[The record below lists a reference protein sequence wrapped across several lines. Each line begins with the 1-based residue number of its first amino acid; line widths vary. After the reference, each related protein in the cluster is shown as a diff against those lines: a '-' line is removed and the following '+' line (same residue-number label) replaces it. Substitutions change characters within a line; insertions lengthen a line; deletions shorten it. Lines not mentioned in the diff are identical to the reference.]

1 MGTDHGKNKVRIP
14 LRKPKSLEQSSKTT
28 VLDKQKRTQTS
39 KSSSNMSDK
48 QKRRQIKTSSK
59 KTTITDTQKQGQVFP
74 RYDLFEK
81 RKDEGRAPS
90 KLLTPKNGNKKVSPG
105 SRGKKQSRN
114 RKKQAQPDVDYIIKP
129 LYILPEG
136 AKTKKKKGVMV

>member
-1 MGTDHGKNKVRIP
+1 MGTNHGNTIKIP

-28 VLDKQKRTQTS
+28 VLDSQKRG
-39 KSSSNMSDK
+39 
-48 QKRRQIKTSSK
+48 QIRGSSK
-59 KTTITDTQKQGQVFP
+59 KTTITDTQKRGQIRGSSKKTTVTDTQKRGQIGL
-74 RYDLFEK
+74 RYDLFEGRK
-81 RKDEGRAPS
+81 RPS
-90 KLLTPKNGNKKVSPG
+90 KKPTPKVSPG
-105 SRGKKQSRN
+105 SSDRKQSRN

>member
-1 MGTDHGKNKVRIP
+1 MGTNHGNTVKIP

-28 VLDKQKRTQTS
+28 VLDKQKRRQTS
-39 KSSSNMSDK
+39 KSSSNISDK
-48 QKRRQIKTSSK
+48 QKRNQTKTPSK
-59 KTTITDTQKQGQVFP
+59 KTTVTDTQKRGQIGL
-74 RYDLFEK
+74 RYDLFEGRK
-81 RKDEGRAPS
+81 RPS
-90 KLLTPKNGNKKVSPG
+90 KKPTPKVSPG
-105 SRGKKQSRN
+105 SSDRKQSRN

>member
-14 LRKPKSLEQSSKTT
+14 LRKPKIIDAKTRKSSKTT
-28 VLDKQKRTQTS
+28 VSDPQKRA
-39 KSSSNMSDK
+39 
-48 QKRRQIKTSSK
+48 QISGSSK
-59 KTTITDTQKQGQVFP
+59 KTTVTDPQKRGQTGL
-74 RYDLFEK
+74 RYDL
-81 RKDEGRAPS
+81 RAGKS
-90 KLLTPKNGNKKVSPG
+90 KPNIKFIDDNNPQYRAKPSPG
-105 SRGKKQSRN
+105 SKSRKQSRN